1 MGSLFMNHS
10 GPERSPVS
18 VEPLI
23 VEGNG
28 TITTHS
34 MWPLSEE
41 LSSLPGAGRTLSFT
55 SASPPPPGPHRV
67 WVVTSLARR
76 LAAPRRSSAVR
87 LGSAPRLA
95 RIIFLAM
102 LVGFTSAQTCTDMC
116 DFASDGACDDGGP
129 GSEWSDCTLGTDC
142 TDCSPRMSP
151 PSPSPPPPSPSP
163 PPPSPSPPPPRPPRP
178 SPPPPS
184 PPPSQPPPSP
194 PPPSPP
200 PLPPPPLPPPPS
212 PQPYPPGTAAVSNSA
227 GLTSALANTTV
238 GHIILPPGT

>member
-76 LAAPRRSSAVR
+76 LAAPRRGSAVR

-102 LVGFTSAQTCTDMC
+102 MVGFTSACQCNPNYADSSYFVSSCPSNPGCTWEIVLVQSSGCGIFCGIQYQTTNR
-116 DFASDGACDDGGP
+116 SDGP
-129 GSEWSDCTLGTDC
+129 ERLGCLFPTGIRVC
-142 TDCSPRMSP
+142 AVHYLRRGTPAVPRG
-151 PSPSPPPPSPSP
+151 
-163 PPPSPSPPPPRPPRP
+163 RR
-178 SPPPPS
+178 
-184 PPPSQPPPSP
+184 
-194 PPPSPP
+194 
-200 PLPPPPLPPPPS
+200 
-212 PQPYPPGTAAVSNSA
+212 
-227 GLTSALANTTV
+227 TV
-238 GHIILPPGT
+238 N

>member
-76 LAAPRRSSAVR
+76 LAAPRRGSAVR

-102 LVGFTSAQTCTDMC
+102 MVGFTSACQCNPNYADSSYFVSSCPSNPGCTWEIVLVQSSGC
-116 DFASDGACDDGGP
+116 GPLYVNACYYCCY
-129 GSEWSDCTLGTDC
+129 SYY
-142 TDCSPRMSP
+142 
-151 PSPSPPPPSPSP
+151 PPP
-163 PPPSPSPPPPRPPRP
+163 
-178 SPPPPS
+178 PPPPS
-184 PPPSQPPPSP
+184 PPPPPPSP
-194 PPPSPP
+194 PPKSMATISGSEHLVKAPR
-200 PLPPPPLPPPPS
+200 
-212 PQPYPPGTAAVSNSA
+212 
-227 GLTSALANTTV
+227 
-238 GHIILPPGT
+238 HE